1 MIKLHIL
8 LTGATGFIGDHLV
21 HELEKSDH
29 ELYILTRQ
37 KLKNRANVHY
47 IEWLNDDKLP
57 NLEDLPVD
65 VCINF
70 AGAGLMDEK
79 WTYDRKK
86 VIVNSRI
93 EATSALLS
101 IVKKMKSKPKLWIN
115 ASAIGAYTSSKST
128 IYLDTEE
135 NTYADNFLGKTVYE
149 WEKTASAASDL
160 GIRVVYARF
169 GLVLGTDGG
178 SFPVFEKLFQ
188 TYTGGRFGNGKQWYS
203 WIHVDDVVA
212 AILFIFDHEQ
222 ISGVVNFTAPHPVQE
237 KKFAERLG
245 KKMHKPYKTPVPK
258 KIIKFILGE
267 RAMTILDSQRA
278 YPEKLMS
285 HHFEFR
291 FETLQEALDDLLD

>member
-1 MIKLHIL
+1 
-8 LTGATGFIGDHLV
+8 
-21 HELEKSDH
+21 
-29 ELYILTRQ
+29 
-37 KLKNRANVHY
+37 
-47 IEWLNDDKLP
+47 
-57 NLEDLPVD
+57 
-65 VCINF
+65 
-70 AGAGLMDEK
+70 
-79 WTYDRKK
+79 
-86 VIVNSRI
+86 
-93 EATSALLS
+93 
-101 IVKKMKSKPKLWIN
+101 
-115 ASAIGAYTSSKST
+115 
-128 IYLDTEE
+128 
-135 NTYADNFLGKTVYE
+135 LGKTVYE

-188 TYTGGRFGNGKQWYS
+188 TYTGGRFGNGRQWYS

-222 ISGVVNFTAPHPVQE
+222 INGVVNFTAPHPVQE

-285 HHFEFR
+285 NHFEFR

>member
-21 HELEKSDH
+21 HELEKSNH
-29 ELYILTRQ
+29 EIYILTRQ

-47 IEWLNDDKLP
+47 IEWLTSDKLP
-57 NLEDLPVD
+57 NLEDLPID
-65 VCINF
+65 ICINL
-70 AGAGLMDEK
+70 AGAGLMDGK
-79 WTYDRKK
+79 WTNDRKK

-101 IVKKMKSKPKLWIN
+101 IVKKMKTKPKLWIN
-115 ASAIGAYTSSKST
+115 ASAIGAYNTSKST
-128 IYLDTEE
+128 IYLDTEK
-135 NTYADNFLGKTVYE
+135 NPYAPNFLGKTVYE

-178 SFPVFEKLFQ
+178 SFPIFEKMFQ
-188 TYTGGRFGNGKQWYS
+188 TFIGGKLGSGRQWYS
-203 WIHVDDVVA
+203 WIHVNDVVA
-212 AILFIFDHEQ
+212 AMLFIFDHEQ

-245 KKMHKPYKTPVPK
+245 KKLLKPYNTPIPK
-258 KIIKFILGE
+258 RIIKLVLGE
-267 RAMTILDSQRA
+267 RAVTILDSQRA

-285 HHFEFR
+285 NHFEFQ
-291 FETLQEALDDLLD
+291 FETLQEAIDDLVE

>member
-1 MIKLHIL
+1 MHIL

-21 HELEKSDH
+21 HELEKSNH
-29 ELYILTRQ
+29 EIYILTRKQ
-37 KLKNRANVHY
+37 LKDRANVHY
-47 IEWLNDDKLP
+47 IEWLTSDKLP
-57 NLEDLPVD
+57 NLEDLPID
-65 VCINF
+65 ICINL
-70 AGAGLMDEK
+70 AGEGLMDEK
-79 WTYDRKK
+79 WSNDRKK

-101 IVKKMKSKPKLWIN
+101 IVKKMKIKPKLWIN
-115 ASAIGAYTSSKST
+115 ASAIGAYNSSKST

-135 NTYADNFLGKTVYE
+135 NPYAANFLGKTVYE
-149 WEKTASAASDL
+149 WEKTASAANDL

-178 SFPVFEKLFQ
+178 SFPAFKKLFQ
-188 TYTGGRFGNGKQWYS
+188 TYTGGKLGSGRQWYS

-212 AILFIFDHEQ
+212 AMLFIFQHEQ
-222 ISGVVNFTAPHPVQE
+222 INGIVNFTAPHPVQE

-245 KKMHKPYKTPVPK
+245 KKMHKPYNTPIPK
-258 KIIKFILGE
+258 KMISLILGE

-285 HHFEFR
+285 HHFEFQ
-291 FETLQEALDDLLD
+291 FETLQEAIDDLIE

>member
-1 MIKLHIL
+1 MHIL

-21 HELEKSDH
+21 HELEKSNH
-29 ELYILTRQ
+29 EIYILTRQ

-47 IEWLNDDKLP
+47 IEWLTSDKLP
-57 NLEDLPVD
+57 NLEDLPID
-65 VCINF
+65 ICINL
-70 AGAGLMDEK
+70 AGAGLMDGK
-79 WTYDRKK
+79 WTNDRKK

-101 IVKKMKSKPKLWIN
+101 IVKKMKTKPKLWIN
-115 ASAIGAYTSSKST
+115 ASAIGAYNTSKST
-128 IYLDTEE
+128 IYLDTEK
-135 NTYADNFLGKTVYE
+135 NPYAPNFLGKTVYE

-178 SFPVFEKLFQ
+178 SFPIFEKMFQ
-188 TYTGGRFGNGKQWYS
+188 TFIGGKLGSGRQWYS
-203 WIHVDDVVA
+203 WIHVNDVVA
-212 AILFIFDHEQ
+212 AMLFIFDHEQ

-245 KKMHKPYKTPVPK
+245 KKLLKPYNTPIPK
-258 KIIKFILGE
+258 RIIKLVLGE
-267 RAMTILDSQRA
+267 RAVTILDSQRA

-285 HHFEFR
+285 NHFEFQ
-291 FETLQEALDDLLD
+291 FETLQEAIDDLVE

>member
-47 IEWLNDDKLP
+47 IEWLNEDKLP

-65 VCINF
+65 VCINL

-128 IYLDTEE
+128 IYLD
-135 NTYADNFLGKTVYE
+135 
-149 WEKTASAASDL
+149 
-160 GIRVVYARF
+160 
-169 GLVLGTDGG
+169 
-178 SFPVFEKLFQ
+178 
-188 TYTGGRFGNGKQWYS
+188 
-203 WIHVDDVVA
+203 
-212 AILFIFDHEQ
+212 
-222 ISGVVNFTAPHPVQE
+222 
-237 KKFAERLG
+237 
-245 KKMHKPYKTPVPK
+245 
-258 KIIKFILGE
+258 
-267 RAMTILDSQRA
+267 
-278 YPEKLMS
+278 
-285 HHFEFR
+285 
-291 FETLQEALDDLLD
+291 

>member
-47 IEWLNDDKLP
+47 IEWLNEDKLP

-65 VCINF
+65 VCINL

-135 NTYADNFLGKTVYE
+135 NTYADNFLGKQFMNGKKQLVQQVI
-149 WEKTASAASDL
+149 WVFVSCMLA
-160 GIRVVYARF
+160 
-169 GLVLGTDGG
+169 LVLYSGLTGAR
-178 SFPVFEKLFQ
+178 SLFLKNYSKPIQ
-188 TYTGGRFGNGKQWYS
+188 GVALVMADNG
-203 WIHVDDVVA
+203 
-212 AILFIFDHEQ
+212 
-222 ISGVVNFTAPHPVQE
+222 
-237 KKFAERLG
+237 
-245 KKMHKPYKTPVPK
+245 
-258 KIIKFILGE
+258 ILGF
-267 RAMTILDSQRA
+267 MWMML
-278 YPEKLMS
+278 
-285 HHFEFR
+285 
-291 FETLQEALDDLLD
+291 

>member
-1 MIKLHIL
+1 MHIL

-47 IEWLNDDKLP
+47 IEWLNEDKLP

-135 NTYADNFLGKTVYE
+135 NNYADNFLGKTVYE

-188 TYTGGRFGNGKQWYS
+188 
-203 WIHVDDVVA
+203 
-212 AILFIFDHEQ
+212 
-222 ISGVVNFTAPHPVQE
+222 
-237 KKFAERLG
+237 
-245 KKMHKPYKTPVPK
+245 
-258 KIIKFILGE
+258 
-267 RAMTILDSQRA
+267 
-278 YPEKLMS
+278 
-285 HHFEFR
+285 
-291 FETLQEALDDLLD
+291 

>member
-47 IEWLNDDKLP
+47 IEWLNEDKLP

-65 VCINF
+65 VCINL

-149 WEKTASAASDL
+149 WEKQLVQQVIWVFVSCMLA
-160 GIRVVYARF
+160 
-169 GLVLGTDGG
+169 LVLYSGLTGAP
-178 SFPVFEKLFQ
+178 SLFLKNYSKPIQ
-188 TYTGGRFGNGKQWYS
+188 GVALVMADNG
-203 WIHVDDVVA
+203 
-212 AILFIFDHEQ
+212 
-222 ISGVVNFTAPHPVQE
+222 
-237 KKFAERLG
+237 
-245 KKMHKPYKTPVPK
+245 
-258 KIIKFILGE
+258 ILGF
-267 RAMTILDSQRA
+267 MWMML
-278 YPEKLMS
+278 
-285 HHFEFR
+285 
-291 FETLQEALDDLLD
+291 

>member
-47 IEWLNDDKLP
+47 IEWLNEDKLP
-57 NLEDLPVD
+57 NLEELPVD
-65 VCINF
+65 VCINL

-149 WEKTASAASDL
+149 WEKQLVQQVIWVFVSCMLA
-160 GIRVVYARF
+160 
-169 GLVLGTDGG
+169 LVLYSGLTGAR
-178 SFPVFEKLFQ
+178 SLFLKNYSKPIQ
-188 TYTGGRFGNGKQWYS
+188 GVALVMADNG
-203 WIHVDDVVA
+203 
-212 AILFIFDHEQ
+212 
-222 ISGVVNFTAPHPVQE
+222 
-237 KKFAERLG
+237 
-245 KKMHKPYKTPVPK
+245 
-258 KIIKFILGE
+258 ILGF
-267 RAMTILDSQRA
+267 MWMML
-278 YPEKLMS
+278 
-285 HHFEFR
+285 
-291 FETLQEALDDLLD
+291 

>member
-47 IEWLNDDKLP
+47 IEWLNEDKLP

-65 VCINF
+65 VCINL

-149 WEKTASAASDL
+149 WEKQLVQQVIWVFVSCMLA
-160 GIRVVYARF
+160 
-169 GLVLGTDGG
+169 LVLYSGLTGAR
-178 SFPVFEKLFQ
+178 SLFLKNYSKPIQ
-188 TYTGGRFGNGKQWYS
+188 GVALVMADNG
-203 WIHVDDVVA
+203 
-212 AILFIFDHEQ
+212 
-222 ISGVVNFTAPHPVQE
+222 
-237 KKFAERLG
+237 
-245 KKMHKPYKTPVPK
+245 
-258 KIIKFILGE
+258 ILGF
-267 RAMTILDSQRA
+267 MWMML
-278 YPEKLMS
+278 
-285 HHFEFR
+285 
-291 FETLQEALDDLLD
+291 